1 LTSSSG
7 QSSLSATT
15 SELALDW
22 DSTSKEIVDFIQSYV
37 RKSRTKGVV
46 VGLSGGVDSS
56 LVAKLSVMA
65 LGPNKVLGVLMP
77 TSFTPEADIQDAND
91 LAHLLSIDT
100 SRIDIGS
107 IDRAFLVAIKTSADT
122 EELKIP
128 LANLK
133 ARIRMTVLYFFANK
147 LNYLVAGTGD
157 RSEDLIGYFT
167 KYGDGGVD
175 FLPISH
181 LYKTQV
187 RKLAE
192 FLGIPGRIAYKPSSP
207 QLYPGH
213 KATDEIPVDYDV
225 LDMVE
230 KMLFDDKLSPAD
242 VSIKCDLRRGIVDEV
257 ARRYANSSHKRLY
270 PPMLREW

>member
-1 LTSSSG
+1 MRNV
-7 QSSLSATT
+7 SLS
-15 SELALDW
+15 EFDLDW
-22 DSTSKEIVDFIQSYV
+22 EAVKNEIVVFIQRTV
-37 RKSRTKGVV
+37 RAAGAEGTVI
-46 VGLSGGVDSS
+46 GLSGGVDSS
-56 LVAKLSVMA
+56 LVVKLLVLA
-65 LGPNKVLGVLMP
+65 LGKEHVMGVLLP
-77 TSFTPEADIQDAND
+77 TAFTPKEDIDDAKS
-91 LAHLLSIDT
+91 LAAEL
-100 SRIDIGS
+100 RIKSELVNIQPIVNGFSESLGIG
-107 IDRAFLVAIKTSADT
+107 
-122 EELKIP
+122 EELERPKIP
-128 LANLK
+128 LAN
-133 ARIRMTVLYFFANK
+133 IRSRTRMIILYYFAN
-147 LNYLVAGTGD
+147 LNNYLVAGTGD